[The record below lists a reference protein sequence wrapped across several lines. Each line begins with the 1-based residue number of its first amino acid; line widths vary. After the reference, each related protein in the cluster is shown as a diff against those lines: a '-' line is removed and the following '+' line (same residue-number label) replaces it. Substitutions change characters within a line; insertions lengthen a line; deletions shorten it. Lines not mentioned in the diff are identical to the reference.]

1 MTRRHN
7 PREPLEN
14 STASGQLQ
22 LPGKSRPMALT
33 DLVREVERLQGVEKA
48 DLKCGDLVMVHTR
61 NYSYAIFCLGDG
73 RYRVS
78 GGWFDR
84 TGASPATT
92 TINGCTWGGS
102 AIKTDLV
109 AGRGLFLEFG
119 NHVVTTRIQQ
129 VQVIRA
135 DEPAAI
141 H

>member
-33 DLVREVERLQGVEKA
+33 DLVREVERLQKVEKA

-61 NYSYAIFCLGDG
+61 NSSYAIFCLGDG

-78 GGWFDR
+78 L
-84 TGASPATT
+84 
-92 TINGCTWGGS
+92 TIPVETEINS
-102 AIKTDLV
+102 
-109 AGRGLFLEFG
+109 
-119 NHVVTTRIQQ
+119 
-129 VQVIRA
+129 
-135 DEPAAI
+135 
-141 H
+141 